1 MKKITLFSIFFLVVL
16 SYGVSVVNQSSYNQ
30 DLRKSGKFAMELK
43 ACKDAQASGNPGKC
57 GLYGKIQYVTSFPD
71 VKVQVV
77 SSFPDI
83 KVQVV
88 SSFAD
93 GPGKWEVVDSFPD
106 YKVQIVDSFPDF
118 KIQYVDSFPG
128 CD

>member
-1 MKKITLFSIFFLVVL
+1 MKKIAMLSILFLIFM
-16 SYGVSVVNQSSYNQ
+16 SYGVSVVNQTSHKQNIS
-30 DLRKSGKFAMELK
+30 KSEKFEIELK
-43 ACKDAQASGNPGKC
+43 ACKEARASGNPDKC

-77 SSFPDI
+77 TSFPDI
-83 KVQVV
+83 KVQVM

-93 GPGKWEVVDSFPD
+93 GPGKWEIVDSFPD

-118 KIQYVDSFPG
+118 KVQFVDSFPG